1 MKVTK
6 ICDDIF
12 DIGNI
17 AFLLKTTHN
26 EVYDFNFRNN
36 FECKSIVSSSENPVL
51 LHIGA
56 IENYSEVVEA
66 LEEIG
71 MKPLI
76 SEEEHLRCSTIE
88 KWYPVL
94 KDKTPFTVVYDKFP
108 DLQEV
113 EKQFSFPIFIKGNRQ
128 TNRHKKSQCIIENA
142 VDYEKLKLEWEKD
155 PVLYWQ
161 KIAIREYVPLKT
173 IDEESFP
180 DQVPISYEFRFFCFE
195 GKCMGYGP
203 YWYMGQNY
211 SMAPEDKEEAVQ
223 LAEWAAGKLS
233 AVFPAID
240 LAKTADGRWILI
252 EVNDAQE
259 SGFVGLNSISLW
271 RNVVEAAQD
280 RTWIPVEDFFEE
292 GTVIMA
298 GDPLANVSLEE
309 MTAIVKR
316 TQDAHELVDLYVKI
330 HNKFWFIEDD
340 LYDYEKGTPEYNDL
354 AAEIDA
360 WGELMDKV
368 QDELI
373 IRAKNEGLMDREEKH
388 PRAIISME
396 PFMKKYGYRD
406 GRGWWVRN
414 SGG

>member
-1 MKVTK
+1 MMKVK
-6 ICDDIF
+6 NICDDIF

-36 FECKSIVSSSENPVL
+36 FECKSIVSSSEKPVL

-88 KWYPVL
+88 KWYPIL
-94 KDKTPFTVVYDKFP
+94 KEKTPFTVVYDIFP
-108 DLQEV
+108 DLQDV

-128 TNRHKKSQCIIENA
+128 TNRHKKTQCIIENA

-161 KIAIREYVPLKT
+161 KVAIREYVPLKT
-173 IDEESFP
+173 IDAKSFP

-298 GDPLANVSLEE
+298 GDPLENVSLEE

-316 TQDAHELVDLYVKI
+316 TQDAQELVDLYVKI
-330 HNKFWFIEDD
+330 HNKPSVD
-340 LYDYEKGTPEYNDL
+340 
-354 AAEIDA
+354 
-360 WGELMDKV
+360 
-368 QDELI
+368 
-373 IRAKNEGLMDREEKH
+373 
-388 PRAIISME
+388 
-396 PFMKKYGYRD
+396 
-406 GRGWWVRN
+406 
-414 SGG
+414 